1 MSNVSYNFK
10 DPIFEKNFL
19 YRRLAKEHLLLQEI
33 ESDLIKIEVTD
44 VRGPLKIPDTY
55 YIHFYLKSIT
65 GINDDQSPKYGDHHI
80 VELHLPLKYPMESP
94 RIYMK
99 TEIWHPNINW
109 EGKFKGRICG
119 NTKEYGKGYDLTQ
132 LVFRIAEI
140 LQFKNYH
147 AENTPP
153 FPEDSLVAKWIK
165 EYAEPNNIVNKWKE
179 IYSDD
184 VDLSRHVAAE
194 LKEEKPAEI
203 VQDSEN
209 TAHDKKFK
217 MSFSKNLEKSSEEND
232 EDSQENDKKIKF
244 KKK

>member
-1 MSNVSYNFK
+1 MVNVSYNFK

-19 YRRLAKEHLLLQEI
+19 YRRLAKEHLLLLEI
-33 ESDLIKIEVTD
+33 ESDKIKIEVTD

-55 YIHFYLKSIT
+55 NIHYYFKSII
-65 GINDDQSPKYGDHHI
+65 GINDDQSPIYGNHHI

-99 TEIWHPNINW
+99 SEVWHPNIKW

-140 LQFKNYH
+140 LQYKNYH

-165 EYAEPNNIVNKWKE
+165 DYAEPNNIVNKWKE
-179 IYSDD
+179 IYTDD
-184 VDLSRHVAAE
+184 VDLST
-194 LKEEKPAEI
+194 PI
-203 VQDSEN
+203 P
-209 TAHDKKFK
+209 DKKESDDAPLSGEIEFK
-217 MSFSKNLEKSSEEND
+217 PDVDRKFKLSFSKVQTPTEREPENAD
-232 EDSQENDKKIKF
+232 ENPEKKIKF
-244 KKK
+244 KPK

>member
-10 DPIFEKNFL
+10 DPLFEKNFL

-33 ESDLIKIEVTD
+33 ESDRIKIEVTD

-55 YIHFYLKSIT
+55 HIHYYFKSIT
-65 GINDDQSPKYGDHHI
+65 GINDDQSPIYGNHHI

-99 TEIWHPNINW
+99 TDVWHPNIKW

-132 LVFRIAEI
+132 LVFRVAEI
-140 LQFKNYH
+140 LQYKNYH

-153 FPEDSLVAKWIK
+153 FPEDSLVAQWIK

-179 IYSDD
+179 IYTDD
-184 VDLSRHVAAE
+184 VDLSTPVQ
-194 LKEEKPAEI
+194 KPSISEEKTES
-203 VQDSEN
+203 SEEEVN
-209 TAHDKKFK
+209 TGSDKKFK
-217 MSFSKNLEKSSEEND
+217 MSFSKAPVEE
-232 EDSQENDKKIKF
+232 EDTTEKKIKF
-244 KKK
+244 KSK

>member
-1 MSNVSYNFK
+1 
-10 DPIFEKNFL
+10 
-19 YRRLAKEHLLLQEI
+19 
-33 ESDLIKIEVTD
+33 
-44 VRGPLKIPDTY
+44 
-55 YIHFYLKSIT
+55 
-65 GINDDQSPKYGDHHI
+65 
-80 VELHLPLKYPMESP
+80 MESP

-99 TEIWHPNINW
+99 TEIWHPNIKW

>member
-99 TEIWHPNINW
+99 TEIWHPNIKW

-132 LVFRIAEI
+132 
-140 LQFKNYH
+140 
-147 AENTPP
+147 
-153 FPEDSLVAKWIK
+153 
-165 EYAEPNNIVNKWKE
+165 
-179 IYSDD
+179 
-184 VDLSRHVAAE
+184 
-194 LKEEKPAEI
+194 
-203 VQDSEN
+203 
-209 TAHDKKFK
+209 
-217 MSFSKNLEKSSEEND
+217 
-232 EDSQENDKKIKF
+232 
-244 KKK
+244 